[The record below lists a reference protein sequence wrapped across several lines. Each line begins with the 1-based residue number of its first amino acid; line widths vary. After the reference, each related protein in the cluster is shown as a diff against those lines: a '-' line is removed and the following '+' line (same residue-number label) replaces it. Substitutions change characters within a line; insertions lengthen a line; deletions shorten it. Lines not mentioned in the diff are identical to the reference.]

1 MTEVNLGNRP
11 RDERSHIAPG
21 EPLYREVA
29 TIDALTFRRLLDR
42 VFWHPPA
49 EVLRFEV
56 RAIPSKLHG
65 SEYAVTAIMSD
76 VGEVWFDADSVPVR
90 WDAIATFD
98 LSWSLSQLHAAQHG
112 LDLRSFEKPGGKPG
126 NERMPDY
133 SSVQDPA
140 EVARQRWNVVNRI
153 RKAGISLK

>member
-1 MTEVNLGNRP
+1 MKELDLGNRP
-11 RDERSHIAPG
+11 RDERTHIAPG

-56 RAIPSKLHG
+56 RAIPSEQG
-65 SEYAVTAIMSD
+65 SEYTVTAIMD
-76 VGEVWFDADSVPVR
+76 DLGEVWFDADAVPAR
-90 WDAIATFD
+90 WDAIATFE

-112 LDLRSFEKPGGKPG
+112 LELRGFEKPGGKPG

-140 EVARQRWNVVNRI
+140 EVARHRWNVVNRL
-153 RKAGISLK
+153 RKAGIALK